1 MYTNISQIDHLKN
14 GSSPLS
20 QLTRNMSGALVRAQ
34 AERDI
39 KNARAAAE
47 AAIRMR
53 SSFLEN
59 MNHEL
64 RTPLNAII
72 GFATMLQ
79 ERDTYKLSA
88 DQENTYYEYIL
99 QSADLLLGHINTI
112 LEVSALDNGS
122 VEPDHSCVNPVD
134 LINDAV
140 ASVEVQAQAAN
151 VSIFTGT
158 DEINQGARVR
168 SEKINL
174 IWADAE
180 RAGQALDHLLQTAIK
195 SCVTQGRKSGKIYVR
210 LSSRRE
216 GWVEIQIR
224 DDGHGFPADE
234 LEQACN
240 AFGELHRGLSKP
252 FTGPSVGIAIA
263 KTFIEMQGGQF
274 TIKSRTEKGTLS
286 TIAFPL
292 ADANQLEKFNDQ
304 QEDLECLMEK
314 SVS

>member
-1 MYTNISQIDHLKN
+1 MYTSISQIDNFKN
-14 GSSPLS
+14 KSSPLS

-79 ERDTYKLSA
+79 EREIYKLSA

-151 VSIFTGT
+151 VTIFTGT
-158 DEINQGARVR
+158 DETNQGARVR

-174 IWADAE
+174 IWADGE
-180 RAGQALDHLLQTAIK
+180 RAGQAIDHLLQTAIK

-240 AFGELHRGLSKP
+240 AFGELHRELSKP

-292 ADANQLEKFNDQ
+292 ANASQLEKSNDQ
-304 QEDLECLMEK
+304 PEDLECLMEK

>member
-158 DEINQGARVR
+158 DAV
-168 SEKINL
+168 SYT
-174 IWADAE
+174 
-180 RAGQALDHLLQTAIK
+180 HL
-195 SCVTQGRKSGKIYVR
+195 
-210 LSSRRE
+210 
-216 GWVEIQIR
+216 
-224 DDGHGFPADE
+224 
-234 LEQACN
+234 
-240 AFGELHRGLSKP
+240 
-252 FTGPSVGIAIA
+252 
-263 KTFIEMQGGQF
+263 
-274 TIKSRTEKGTLS
+274 TLP
-286 TIAFPL
+286 TKA
-292 ADANQLEKFNDQ
+292 
-304 QEDLECLMEK
+304 
-314 SVS
+314 